1 MLTLLWGWWC
11 PGSRG
16 SGAGT
21 LNKWPPLDL
30 HFQLVRVLLP
40 PAGDSASS
48 KHKGKVYLSK
58 SYSNPKYINNS
69 ITHYIIIEKALSC
82 DLSHRAYCLN
92 IFKLDPC
99 LYSPRYISSHYFFK
113 LEVDLRHT
121 NWAWQTLKF
130 NGIKSTHPV
139 WKITDSLVSHKLQN
153 STVRHSVWILVGEL
167 KQHRIGDV
175 KSAYNG
181 KKGE

>member
-11 PGSRG
+11 PGSQG

-21 LNKWPPLDL
+21 LNKWPPLGL
-30 HFQLVRVLLP
+30 HFPLVRVLLP

-48 KHKGKVYLSK
+48 KHKVKVYWSK
-58 SYSNPKYINNS
+58 SYSGHKYINNS
-69 ITHYIIIEKALSC
+69 IIHYVIIEKALSC
-82 DLSHRAYCLN
+82 DLSHQTR
-92 IFKLDPC
+92 

-113 LEVDLRHT
+113 LEVDFRHT
-121 NWAWQTLKF
+121 NWDWQTPRF
-130 NGIKSTHPV
+130 NWIKSTHPV

-175 KSAYNG
+175 KSACNE
-181 KKGE
+181 KKVNNLERFVFF